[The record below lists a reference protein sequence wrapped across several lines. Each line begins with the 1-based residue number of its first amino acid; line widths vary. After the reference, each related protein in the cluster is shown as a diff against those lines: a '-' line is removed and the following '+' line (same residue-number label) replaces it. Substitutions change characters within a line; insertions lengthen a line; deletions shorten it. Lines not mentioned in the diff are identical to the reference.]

1 MYIYMCQYILYMCVY
16 VYVYIYITHIFV
28 YEYKLGML
36 YVTDTIQLTMNN
48 FKKSEVSSESK
59 TVGNNIMFY

>member
-1 MYIYMCQYILYMCVY
+1 MCQHILYMCVY
-16 VYVYIYITHIFV
+16 VYVYSYITHIFV